1 MSDLALQIISDGE
14 GISKL
19 IEVKVSGAKT
29 YKQATDVSFSIAN
42 SPLVKTAIAGED
54 ANWGRVVMAIGKAD
68 SQVVQN
74 KIKLMFGNYLVA
86 NKGHKYEKI
95 NLKKLDRYML
105 NNHIKIKVDLGLG
118 KFQRTVYS
126 SDLTHEYIR
135 INADY
140 RS

>member
-1 MSDLALQIISDGE
+1 
-14 GISKL
+14 
-19 IEVKVSGAKT
+19 
-29 YKQATDVSFSIAN
+29 
-42 SPLVKTAIAGED
+42 
-54 ANWGRVVMAIGKAD
+54 MAIGKAN
-68 SQVVQN
+68 SQVIQN

-105 NNHIKIKVDLGLG
+105 NKHIKINVNLGIG